1 MPLWGDGQVSDL
13 RTIDNRISAWAWYDV
28 VAEEPKQAK

>member
-1 MPLWGDGQVSDL
+1 MPLWGDGRVSDL

-28 VAEEPKQAK
+28 VVEGPQPSK